1 MEIKSRT
8 NDERKIAFI
17 VCTNNTFFMDECRF
31 YLEHLA
37 VPEGYNVDIVEIT
50 EAKSMTE
57 GYNEGMNYSDAKYKI
72 YLHQDVFI
80 IYRDFLKDLLN
91 IFINNPDVGMIGM
104 VGTPHLCKDGT
115 MWRGIRFGGFYKLD
129 RLIESGRVRHFFPIR
144 SGFMDVEAIDG
155 LLMAT
160 QYDIPW
166 RDDVFHKW
174 DFYDVS
180 QSFEMR
186 RAGYRVVVPGQERNW
201 YIHDCGASNL
211 TNYDGERKLFLKT
224 YEEMQGR
231 QKETWK
237 DLIDKNINVVKN
249 SCFTCDPKEKENLL
263 TILEK
268 LRDEKQ

>member
-1 MEIKSRT
+1 MENVNTRILNEK
-8 NDERKIAFI
+8 KFAFI
-17 VCTNNTFFMDECRF
+17 ICTNNEFFMDECRY
-31 YLEHLA
+31 YLNRLV
-37 VPEGYNVDIVEIT
+37 VPEGYDVDIVEIT
-50 EAKSMTE
+50 EAKSMAA
-57 GYNEGMNYSDAKYKI
+57 GNNEGMYYSDAKYKI

-80 IYRDFLKDLLN
+80 VNRNFLIDILD
-91 IFINNPDVGMIGM
+91 IFTQNCNVGMIGM
-104 VGTPHLCKDGT
+104 VGTPYLCKDGT
-115 MWRGIRFGGFYKLD
+115 MWRGIRFGGFYKL
-129 RLIESGRVRHFFPIR
+129 ESYTKNGLVRHFLPLN

-186 RAGYRVVVPGQERNW
+186 RAGYRVVVPGQNCNW
-201 YIHDCGASNL
+201 YIHDCGVINL

-231 QKETWK
+231 QKETWQ
-237 DLIDKNINVVKN
+237 DLIDNNINVVKN
-249 SCFTCDPKEKENLL
+249 SCFTCDPKEKENILA
-263 TILEK
+263 ILEK
-268 LRDEKQ
+268 LRDEK